1 MSPTTP
7 AHAAPPGLDAL
18 NPLLRQPDAALRAHA
33 VRRPHGRAR
42 PLVGTVPLPPP
53 PALDAGGAEY
63 LVAGVA
69 LVVGLCQKS
78 SPRTFLVELISV
90 VDAKIQK
97 NVHVRDLQ

>member
-53 PALDAGGAEY
+53 PALAAGGAEY

-69 LVVGLCQKS
+69 LVVGLS
-78 SPRTFLVELISV
+78 EIVTS
-90 VDAKIQK
+90 
-97 NVHVRDLQ
+97 HVFS